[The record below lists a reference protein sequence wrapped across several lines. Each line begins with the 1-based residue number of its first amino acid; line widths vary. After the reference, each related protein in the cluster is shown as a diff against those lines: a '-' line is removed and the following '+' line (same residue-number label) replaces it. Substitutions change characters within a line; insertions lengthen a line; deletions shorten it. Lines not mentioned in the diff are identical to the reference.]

1 MVRVKKDRS
10 TPEKEKFWT
19 SVEAA
24 VEEIRSWPEW
34 KQSYISPLL
43 LEDSQ
48 KNVAQTTKA
57 SKRRK

>member
-43 LEDSQ
+43 LEDKQ
-48 KNVAQTTKA
+48 NGERQPTTS
-57 SKRRK
+57 SKRKK

>member
-24 VEEIRSWPEW
+24 IEETRFWPEW
-34 KQSYISPLL
+34 KQNYISPLL
-43 LEDSQ
+43 LADKQSR
-48 KNVAQTTKA
+48 VAQTTKS
-57 SKRRK
+57 SKRKK

>member
-1 MVRVKKDRS
+1 MVQVKKDRS

-24 VEEIRSWPEW
+24 IEEIRSWPEW

-43 LEDSQ
+43 LED
-48 KNVAQTTKA
+48 KGNRVAQITKS
-57 SKRRK
+57 SKRKK

>member
-1 MVRVKKDRS
+1 MVRVKKDRN

-24 VEEIRSWPEW
+24 IEEIRSWPAW

-43 LEDSQ
+43 LEDKQNSERQ
-48 KNVAQTTKA
+48 PTTS
-57 SKRRK
+57 SKRKK